1 MEVFVGESPAR
12 NKYTYYVSKARKYG
26 FKQITAIFE
35 ETASCKKQHEERYKK
50 NQLKTLTII

>member
-1 MEVFVGESPAR
+1 MFAGESPAR

-50 NQLKTLTII
+50 KQLKTSTII